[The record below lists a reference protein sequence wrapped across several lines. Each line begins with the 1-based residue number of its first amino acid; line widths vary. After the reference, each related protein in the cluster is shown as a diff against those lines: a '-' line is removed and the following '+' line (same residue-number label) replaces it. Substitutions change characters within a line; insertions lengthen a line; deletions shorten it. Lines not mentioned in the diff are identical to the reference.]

1 MGILDSII
9 NDLKGDP
16 ISGIDESV
24 KIISDKIYDEEKGKF
39 EYPDRMPKGANIFL
53 AIECKGRDQG
63 EVGYLCLEREAP
75 GSFFVG
81 YWTGPFRNTGNEG
94 SRMKRV
100 KSWDIKEADPNKI
113 IIEYARIM
121 KYLVKE

>member
-39 EYPDRMPKGANIFL
+39 
-53 AIECKGRDQG
+53 
-63 EVGYLCLEREAP
+63 
-75 GSFFVG
+75 
-81 YWTGPFRNTGNEG
+81 
-94 SRMKRV
+94 
-100 KSWDIKEADPNKI
+100 
-113 IIEYARIM
+113 
-121 KYLVKE
+121 